1 MIKDNIKKKKERKK
15 TTYIVR
21 VNGAL
26 TLLTMLR
33 PKSLTITDIIIAS
46 VDPLFH
52 TENSTK
58 L

>member
-1 MIKDNIKKKKERKK
+1 MIKDNIKKKKKR